1 MTTRHG
7 ADQEPASG
15 EFRRELGLVSSTMLV
30 VGSMIGSG
38 IFIVSADIAR
48 TVGSPGYLLV
58 VWTIAGALTLIAA
71 MNYGQLA
78 RIMPHAGG
86 QYVYLREAYGPLVG
100 FLYGWTMFLVIQT
113 GTIAAVAVG
122 FAKFTAL
129 FFPALGEGTTFLS
142 MGAWRIS
149 AAQMTA
155 IASIAVLTYIN
166 ARGLKE
172 GKAVQ
177 NLFTF
182 TKTAALLSVILLGIW
197 AGRNDAAI
205 AANFSRWWEASR
217 VVVSAPGTLSMETLS
232 GTMLLAAI
240 GMAMVGA
247 LFSSDAWCAIT
258 FTAAEVINPKR
269 TVPLS
274 LIFGTALVTALYLLC
289 NVAYLCVLPLA
300 GDPGATDVL
309 GRGIQFAAS
318 DRVATAAAWAVLGE
332 PSVYLMAGL
341 IMVSTFGCNNGLILA
356 GARVYYAMA
365 RDGVFFR
372 TAGTLNRN
380 AVPGVALAMQGIWA
394 GMLCLTG
401 TYSDLLDYVIFAV
414 LIFYG
419 LTIGGIFILGKR
431 NPALQSSLHPF
442 LHQVL
447 PGVYI
452 LAASAICID
461 LLIFKPRYTWPGML
475 IVLLGIPIYF
485 LWKHVPRR
493 KSGAG

>member
-1 MTTRHG
+1 MASRTNAG
-7 ADQEPASG
+7 LEPAST
-15 EFRRELGLVSSTMLV
+15 EFRRELGVVSSTMLV

-58 VWTIAGALTLIAA
+58 VWAIAGALTLSAA
-71 MNYGQLA
+71 VNYGQLA
-78 RIMPHAGG
+78 RIMPQAGG

-129 FFPALGEGTTFLS
+129 LFPAVGEEVTLLRI
-142 MGAWRIS
+142 GAWRIS
-149 AAQMTA
+149 AAQVTA
-155 IASIAVLTYIN
+155 IASIAMLTYIN

-172 GKAVQ
+172 GKTVQ

-182 TKTAALLSVILLGIW
+182 TKTAALLGIIFLGTW

-205 AANFSRWWEASR
+205 TANFSRLWEASR
-217 VVVSAPGTLSMETLS
+217 VVESAPGIVSEETLS

-240 GMAMVGA
+240 GLAMVGA

-258 FTAAEVINPKR
+258 FTAAEVKDPKR

-274 LIFGTALVTALYLLC
+274 LVFGTALVTTLYLLC
-289 NVAYLCVLPLA
+289 NVAYLCVLPLT
-300 GDPGATDVL
+300 GDPDATDVL

-318 DRVATAAAWAVLGE
+318 DRVATAAAWAVLGD
-332 PSVYLMAGL
+332 PAVYLMAGL

-372 TAGTLNRN
+372 IAGTLNRN
-380 AVPGVALAMQGIWA
+380 AVPGTALVMQGVWA
-394 GMLCLTG
+394 GILCLTG

-419 LTIGGIFILGKR
+419 LTIGGGLHPQQKEPCLALLPPPLPAPRSSGGIYSRRLSHLSRPPYFQAPLHLAGSTHRTSR
-431 NPALQSSLHPF
+431 NPRLF
-442 LHQVL
+442 LVEKS
-447 PGVYI
+447 P
-452 LAASAICID
+452 
-461 LLIFKPRYTWPGML
+461 WPE
-475 IVLLGIPIYF
+475 
-485 LWKHVPRR
+485 
-493 KSGAG
+493 